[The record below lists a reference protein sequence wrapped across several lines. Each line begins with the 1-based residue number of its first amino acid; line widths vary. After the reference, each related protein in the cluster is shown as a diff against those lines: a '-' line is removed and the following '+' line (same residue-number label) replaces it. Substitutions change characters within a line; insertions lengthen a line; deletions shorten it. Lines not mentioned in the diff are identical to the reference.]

1 LIETIGPQGV
11 FSITAVLPLIVA
23 SIALLIDETPIS
35 ISKKEDPRVIM
46 SQDDSIVDLGESVTT
61 SAASEVQIAPV
72 MEQVNALWSAIKNP
86 GVWKPALFLF
96 LWQSTP
102 TGEGAFL
109 YFMTNDLGFGPE
121 FLGRVRLVT
130 AASGLVGVWVYQKYL
145 RTVPIKSILLW
156 SSLVSTPL
164 GLSQLLLISHAN
176 RSLGIPDAA
185 FVFGDDVALSILGQ
199 IAFLPT
205 LVLAARLCP
214 PGVEAVLFATLM
226 SIFNGASTVGTEVG
240 AALTKVLGVTED
252 NFDNLGLLTWI
263 CNLSSLYPLLLI
275 GLLDDVGDKSEADLE
290 EEDGMKTVELNGKE

>member
-1 LIETIGPQGV
+1 M
-11 FSITAVLPLIVA
+11 
-23 SIALLIDETPIS
+23 IDETPIS

-145 RTVPIKSILLW
+145 RTVSFYVVRFPNRTILFFKK
-156 SSLVSTPL
+156 
-164 GLSQLLLISHAN
+164 Q
-176 RSLGIPDAA
+176 
-185 FVFGDDVALSILGQ
+185 
-199 IAFLPT
+199 
-205 LVLAARLCP
+205 
-214 PGVEAVLFATLM
+214 
-226 SIFNGASTVGTEVG
+226 
-240 AALTKVLGVTED
+240 
-252 NFDNLGLLTWI
+252 
-263 CNLSSLYPLLLI
+263 
-275 GLLDDVGDKSEADLE
+275 
-290 EEDGMKTVELNGKE
+290 